1 MSFPSWK
8 SNLLL
13 GSISHLEVLLVFSVT
28 LIAIL
33 LVRLCKAVTRTFF
46 SPLRALPGPNASFF
60 YGNMKDRL
68 KFNHGVWYEQMLQT
82 YGPVFTYGEAM
93 GVSELHHRVFLVKSV
108 FIDF

>member
-1 MSFPSWK
+1 
-8 SNLLL
+8 
-13 GSISHLEVLLVFSVT
+13 
-28 LIAIL
+28 
-33 LVRLCKAVTRTFF
+33 
-46 SPLRALPGPNASFF
+46 
-60 YGNMKDRL
+60 MKDRL